1 MIIVAILKHV
11 AGKSADYGAA
21 LDYLKYEHDEV
32 LKRPLLDANGN
43 WVLRRDILLEGIN
56 CEPELFD
63 VECEMLNAQYH
74 KNHNYDEI
82 KTHHYLISF
91 DPADK
96 DECGL
101 TGEQAQAIGMEYVKA
116 NFPGHQALVC
126 THMDGHNGSGNIH
139 VHIVINSLRKL
150 DVPQQPFMERP
161 IDCKAGYKHHLT
173 KDYLKHLQ
181 QSLMN
186 ICLRENLNQ
195 VDLLSPSVNKI
206 TQQEYYAK
214 QRGQQNLDIANM
226 ELMIEGITPM
236 HTTFE
241 TGKEKIR
248 NAISDIAERA
258 TSFEEFQRLLKAEY
272 GISVKKHRGRFS
284 YLPADR
290 QKYISARALG
300 SNYDRDR
307 LLRIF
312 AENARTATQNNPH
325 WTADD
330 PMAILFIQSD
340 LRLVVDLQTCVKA
353 QQSRAYAQKVK
364 ISNLQQMARTVAYVQ
379 EHGYDSRENL
389 SETADAIY
397 TKMAKARGDAKLTES
412 KLRKT
417 NEQIHYLGQYLSTKS
432 IYGEFLK
439 APNKK
444 IFRQSHSDE
453 LARYEEALQI
463 LKQHSPDGKFPTMKD
478 LRAEREQLTI
488 QKDAKYDTYR
498 YFKDYHKELQT
509 VCANVDSILGTEQ
522 EVQQHEQQHS
532 RKYEPSL

>member
-32 LKRPLLDANGN
+32 LKKPLLDANGN

-63 VECEMLNAQYH
+63 VECEILNAQYH
-74 KNHNYDEI
+74 KNQNYDEI

-91 DPADK
+91 DPTDK

-150 DVPQQPFMERP
+150 NVPQQPFMERP

-186 ICLRENLNQ
+186 ICMRENLNQ
-195 VDLLSPSVNKI
+195 VDLLSLSVNKI

-272 GISVKKHRGRFS
+272 GISVKDHRGRFS

-307 LLRIF
+307 LLHIF
-312 AENARTATQNNPH
+312 AENARTAEQNNPH
-325 WTADD
+325 WGAND
-330 PMAILFIQSD
+330 PMAILFIKSD

-379 EHGYDSRENL
+379 EHGYDSYEKL
-389 SETADAIY
+389 SDTTDAIQS
-397 TKMAKARGDAKLTES
+397 KMAKARSDAKFTEA
-412 KLRKT
+412 KLKKV
-417 NEQIHYLGQYLSTKS
+417 NEQIRYLGQYLSTKS
-432 IYGEFLK
+432 VYGDFLK
-439 APNKK
+439 SGNKK
-444 IFRQSHSDE
+444 SFR
-453 LARYEEALQI
+453 LAHAEDIAKYEEALRI
-463 LKQHSPDGKFPTMKD
+463 LKQHSPDGRFPTMKD
-478 LRAEREQLTI
+478 LRAEKEQLTI
-488 QKDAKYDTYR
+488 QKDAQYDTYH
-498 YFKDYHKELQT
+498 YFKDYHRELQT
-509 VCANVDSILGTEQ
+509 VCANVDNILGTER
-522 EVQQHEQQHS
+522 EARREQQQS
-532 RKYEPSL
+532 RKNEHSL